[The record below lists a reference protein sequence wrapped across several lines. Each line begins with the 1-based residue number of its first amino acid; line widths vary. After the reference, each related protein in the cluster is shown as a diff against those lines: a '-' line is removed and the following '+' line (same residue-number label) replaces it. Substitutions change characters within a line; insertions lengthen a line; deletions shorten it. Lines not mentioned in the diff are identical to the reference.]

1 MKYVSSTLT
10 LLLAAA
16 AAGPAA
22 ADLKAPRKN
31 RKLAGKAAT
40 NPVDGAPRTQ
50 SSTLQKDTVPS
61 YHSRADSAV
70 NGTSRTHP
78 IYLFN
83 YLFLFH
89 QTLLTHPT
97 YYIHTSQQPSISNTF
112 HQINTQSLL

>member
-22 ADLKAPRKN
+22 ADLKAKAPRKN

-50 SSTLQKDTVPS
+50 SSTLQKDQ
-61 YHSRADSAV
+61 AV
-70 NGTSRTHP
+70 AVDTEDLEQRKRERVLSK
-78 IYLFN
+78 Y
-83 YLFLFH
+83 
-89 QTLLTHPT
+89 
-97 YYIHTSQQPSISNTF
+97 
-112 HQINTQSLL
+112 